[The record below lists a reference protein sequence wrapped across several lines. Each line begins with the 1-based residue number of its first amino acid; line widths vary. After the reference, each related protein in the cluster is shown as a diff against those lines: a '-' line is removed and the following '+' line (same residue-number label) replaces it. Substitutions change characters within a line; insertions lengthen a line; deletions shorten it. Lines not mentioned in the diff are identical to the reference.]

1 MQSDMVRAATSGES
15 DSEIGHTRQQL
26 RVCETRF
33 GLIAVTEVEL
43 NSQCDGVGEEQTS
56 EHE

>member
-1 MQSDMVRAATSGES
+1 MVRAATSGES

-26 RVCETRF
+26 KVCETRF